1 MNSKRPNSIIIK
13 GTGKYV
19 PERIVTNDDL
29 SKIVDTS
36 DEWIFGRSGIKRR
49 RIAADGETTSDMALK
64 ASKAAIES
72 AGLTPHDIDL
82 VIVTTVNPDMLFPS
96 TACILQAK
104 LGIRNNIPCFD
115 LEAACSGFVY
125 GMEVATS
132 MMASGRY
139 KNALVVS
146 SEKMSSMLDWKDRS
160 TCVLFGDGSGAVVL
174 AASGEENAGILGN
187 VLGADGSDTAMLCM
201 PAGGSAMPP
210 SERTVREGLH
220 YLKMDG
226 RDVFK
231 HAVRIMQEKAL
242 EVLDLC
248 GVSAEDVAL
257 LIPHQANTRIIET
270 VAKRLKIPSEKVYVN
285 IENYGNTSSA
295 SIPIALDEVVRG
307 GKVRKGD
314 LVLLVA
320 FGAGLTWGATLVR
333 F

>member
-1 MNSKRPNSIIIK
+1 M
-13 GTGKYV
+13 
-19 PERIVTNDDL
+19 
-29 SKIVDTS
+29 
-36 DEWIFGRSGIKRR
+36 
-49 RIAADGETTSDMALK
+49 
-64 ASKAAIES
+64 
-72 AGLTPHDIDL
+72 
-82 VIVTTVNPDMLFPS
+82 
-96 TACILQAK
+96 
-104 LGIRNNIPCFD
+104 
-115 LEAACSGFVY
+115 
-125 GMEVATS
+125 
-132 MMASGRY
+132 
-139 KNALVVS
+139 
-146 SEKMSSMLDWKDRS
+146 
-160 TCVLFGDGSGAVVL
+160 
-174 AASGEENAGILGN
+174 
-187 VLGADGSDTAMLCM
+187 
-201 PAGGSAMPP
+201 
-210 SERTVREGLH
+210 
-220 YLKMDG
+220 
-226 RDVFK
+226 FK